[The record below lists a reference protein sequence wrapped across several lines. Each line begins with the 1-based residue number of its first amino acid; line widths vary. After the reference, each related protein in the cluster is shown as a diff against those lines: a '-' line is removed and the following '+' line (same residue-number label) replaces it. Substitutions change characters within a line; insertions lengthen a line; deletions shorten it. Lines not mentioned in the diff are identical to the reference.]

1 MRACSLVTA
10 PLVLALALGARGSA
24 QEPLP
29 RPPEPAP
36 RVQDSKP
43 APVESA
49 FAPVSKPESAPAPLP
64 SDTPHSDPAAPKPAA
79 SGSAVPVAGT
89 PAPNGA
95 PNGAINGAPNG
106 ATNGAPNGATRAALP
121 RYEPRYHSPEQAI
134 ALLRAWS
141 AGREGVDVELELAWR
156 TRAGLPIPF
165 FTLGK
170 SGPLPLRERPTLVL
184 VGAPDGL
191 SRSGS
196 EAVLA
201 ILDALLERPQAL
213 PEGLAV
219 LAVPLASPEALQR
232 AFDERKRGLPQG
244 GNAVL
249 VDEDGD
255 LVADE
260 DPPDDLDGDG
270 QVLWMLL
277 EEPRGPLVRGADPR
291 FLVPARPGDGP
302 RYRLVRE
309 GRDDDGDGLFN
320 EDGPGGVVIDRNF
333 PVGWS
338 GPRHDPLGGATPL
351 SEPEAVALAEQLLAR
366 RVYAA
371 LVFQGHH
378 GGVVLP
384 GAGDPARR
392 APSLPLAADLP
403 AFERLA
409 RVAAE
414 RLGRSA
420 VPLRAW
426 QVRDS
431 AAGAGAFADWAY
443 TVAGALAL
451 EIAPWGPDVESRAA
465 PRARSE
471 TELVSGP
478 GALLV
483 NDAQWVRWLDEER
496 GGIGFCDWHPVE
508 LESGVRVLVGGWEP
522 ETVDSPP
529 EESLPRAIA
538 GCDALAIEFLKAA
551 PTLDV
556 EFEAVERR
564 GELVRLVA
572 RVRNRGLVP
581 TGLGPEARL
590 ALKLELPSDARL
602 VSGATEQLL
611 DSLPGFGASPRV
623 EWWVAAPSGAPL
635 AISAED
641 KLVRRVR
648 VEVRP

>member
-1 MRACSLVTA
+1 MRACLLVIG
-10 PLVLALALGARGSA
+10 PIALALVSALCARSAA

-29 RPPEPAP
+29 RPPELVPVA
-36 RVQDSKP
+36 QDSRPLP
-43 APVESA
+43 A
-49 FAPVSKPESAPAPLP
+49 ESAPAPAP
-64 SDTPHSDPAAPKPAA
+64 APAVPAESAPAPAVSDPPASDPPPASKVAA
-79 SGSAVPVAGT
+79 SGGAPHVVGA
-89 PAPNGA
+89 PASNGA
-95 PNGAINGAPNG
+95 PTAAP
-106 ATNGAPNGATRAALP
+106 RAALP

-156 TRAGLPIPF
+156 TRAGLPVPF
-165 FTLGK
+165 LTLGK

-184 VGAPDGL
+184 VGALDGL

-201 ILDALLERPQAL
+201 IVDALLERPQAL
-213 PEGLAV
+213 PDGIAV
-219 LAVPLASPEALQR
+219 LAAPLASPEALQR

-244 GNAVL
+244 GNSVL

-260 DPPDDLDGDG
+260 DAPDDLDGDG
-270 QVLWMLL
+270 AVLWMLI

-309 GRDDDGDGLFN
+309 GRDDDADGAFN
-320 EDGPGGVVIDRNF
+320 EDGPGGVVLDRNF

-338 GPRHDPLGGATPL
+338 GPRRDPLGGTTPL

-366 RVYAA
+366 KVYAA

-392 APSLPLAADLP
+392 APSLPLPADLP

-409 RVAAE
+409 RTAAE
-414 RLGRSA
+414 RLGRSTA
-420 VPLRAW
+420 PLRAW

-465 PRARSE
+465 PRARNE
-471 TELVSGP
+471 AELVSGP

-483 NDAQWVRWLDEER
+483 NDAQWVRWLDDER

-508 LESGVRVLVGGWEP
+508 LESGARVLVGGWEP
-522 ETVDSPP
+522 ETVDNPP
-529 EESLPRAIA
+529 EESLTRAVA

-551 PTLDV
+551 PTLEV

-572 RVRNRGLVP
+572 RARNRGLVP

-611 DSLPGFGASPRV
+611 DSLPGYGASPRV
-623 EWWVAAPSGAPL
+623 EWWVAAPAGAPL
-635 AISAED
+635 AVSAED

>member
-1 MRACSLVTA
+1 MRA
-10 PLVLALALGARGSA
+10 PLFAVWSVLALCARAAA

-29 RPPEPAP
+29 RPPELAPAGAVGSAAQEAP
-36 RVQDSKP
+36 PSAPQSAP
-43 APVESA
+43 AA
-49 FAPVSKPESAPAPLP
+49 QPESAPA
-64 SDTPHSDPAAPKPAA
+64 A
-79 SGSAVPVAGT
+79 
-89 PAPNGA
+89 PAPNPAPAQGA
-95 PNGAINGAPNG
+95 EVPPLLKPSAVGSALPLVAPPAGGASNGAAS
-106 ATNGAPNGATRAALP
+106 RAALP
-121 RYEPRYHSPEQAI
+121 RYEPRYHSPEQTI
-134 ALLRAWS
+134 GLLRAWS
-141 AGREGVDVELELAWR
+141 AGREGVDVELELGWR
-156 TRAGLPIPF
+156 TRAGLPVPF
-165 FTLGK
+165 FALGK

-184 VGAPDGL
+184 VGALDGL

-201 ILDALLERPQAL
+201 VLDAWLEKPQAL
-213 PEGLAV
+213 PEGVAV
-219 LAVPLASPEALQR
+219 LAAPLASPEALQR
-232 AFDERKRGLPQG
+232 AFEQRRSGLPQG
-244 GNAVL
+244 GNSVA

-270 QVLWMLL
+270 RVLWMLL
-277 EEPRGPLVRGADPR
+277 EEPRGALVRGADPR

-320 EDGPGGVVIDRNF
+320 EDGPGGVVLDRNF

-338 GPRHDPLGGATPL
+338 GPRRDPLGGNTPL
-351 SEPEAVALAEQLLAR
+351 SEPESVALAEQLLAR
-366 RVYAA
+366 KVYAA

-392 APSLPLAADLP
+392 APNLPLAADLP

-409 RVAAE
+409 RAAAA
-414 RLGRSA
+414 RLGRA
-420 VPLRAW
+420 PTPLRAW

-451 EIAPWGPDVESRAA
+451 EIAPWGPEVESRTAQ
-465 PRARSE
+465 RARAES
-471 TELVSGP
+471 ELVSGP

-483 NDAQWVRWLDEER
+483 NDAQWVRWLDDER

-508 LESGVRVLVGGWEP
+508 LESGARVLVGGWEP
-522 ETVDSPP
+522 ETVDNPP
-529 EESLPRAIA
+529 EESLPRALA
-538 GCDALAIEFLKAA
+538 GFDALALELLKAA
-551 PTLDV
+551 PTLEL
-556 EFEAVERR
+556 EFEVVERR

-572 RVRNRGLVP
+572 RARNRGLVP
-581 TGLGPEARL
+581 TGLGPDAKL
-590 ALKLELPSDARL
+590 ALTLELPSDARL
-602 VSGATEQLL
+602 VSGATEQLF
-611 DSLPGFGASPRV
+611 DSLPGYGASPRV
-623 EWWVAAPSGAPL
+623 EWWVAAPAGAPL
-635 AISAED
+635 AVSAED

-648 VEVRP
+648 IEVRP